1 MAGQNSVGGRQG
13 SGKDAMR
20 ATTTA
25 TVLAASLL
33 LAATAQAQ
41 APQSFRVISPIFGQ
55 LVSFAM
61 PSNFSVV
68 FENTKGGHY
77 IREAVIKGET
87 PERWT
92 QMITVTGEK
101 GMTLTPSASPEK
113 FAGTIAGGFKSA
125 CPDSFAA
132 RPLGAL
138 KFGRFEGFGAVIG
151 CGRVDSGPTRHSETA
166 LLIALKGTADY
177 YTIQWAERG
186 PESDEPPVND
196 ERWQKRLLDLS
207 PIELCPI
214 VAGEAAPYPS
224 CVNKS

>member
-1 MAGQNSVGGRQG
+1 
-13 SGKDAMR
+13 MR
-20 ATTTA
+20 APTTP
-25 TVLAASLL
+25 TVLAVSLL

-41 APQSFRVISPIFGQ
+41 APQSLRVISPIFGQ

-61 PSNFSVV
+61 PSNFVAV
-68 FENTKGGHY
+68 FENTKDGHY
-77 IREAVIKGET
+77 IREAVLTGET

-101 GMTLTPSASPEK
+101 GMTLTPGASPEK
-113 FAGTIAGGFKSA
+113 FAGSIAGGFRSA

-132 RPLGAL
+132 RPFGAL

-151 CGRVDSGPTRHSETA
+151 CGRIDSGPTRHSETA
-166 LLIALKGTADY
+166 LLITLKGATDY

-196 ERWQKRLLDLS
+196 ERWQARLQELS

>member
-1 MAGQNSVGGRQG
+1 
-13 SGKDAMR
+13 MR
-20 ATTTA
+20 ARTTTA
-25 TVLAASLL
+25 AALAASLL
-33 LAATAQAQ
+33 LVATTKAQD
-41 APQSFRVISPIFGQ
+41 PQSFRVISPIFGQ

-61 PSNFSVV
+61 PSNFAVV
-68 FENTKGGHY
+68 FENTTGGHY
-77 IREAVIKGET
+77 IREAVLKGET
-87 PERWT
+87 SERWT

-101 GMTLTPSASPEK
+101 GMTLTPGSSPVI

-125 CPDSFAA
+125 CPDSFAVK
-132 RPLGAL
+132 PLGAT
-138 KFGRFEGFGAVIG
+138 KFGRFEGFVAVIG
-151 CGRVDSGPTRHSETA
+151 CGRIDSGPTRHSETA
-166 LLIALKGTADY
+166 LLITLKGATDY

-196 ERWQKRLLDLS
+196 ERWQVRLRELS

>member
-1 MAGQNSVGGRQG
+1 
-13 SGKDAMR
+13 MR
-20 ATTTA
+20 AATTKA
-25 TVLAASLL
+25 SVLAAWLL

-61 PSNFSVV
+61 PSHFSAV

-77 IREAVIKGET
+77 IREAVLKGET

-101 GMTLTPSASPEK
+101 GVTLTPGASPEK
-113 FAGTIAGGFKSA
+113 FAGSIAGGFKSA

-132 RPLGAL
+132 RSLGAMT
-138 KFGRFEGFGAVIG
+138 FGRVEGFVAVIG

-166 LLIALKGTADY
+166 LLVTLKGTTDY

-186 PESDEPPVND
+186 AESDEPPVND
-196 ERWQKRLLDLS
+196 ARWQTRLRALS

-214 VAGEAAPYPS
+214 VAGETAPYPS
-224 CVNKS
+224 CVSKS

>member
-1 MAGQNSVGGRQG
+1 
-13 SGKDAMR
+13 MR
-20 ATTTA
+20 APTKA

-33 LAATAQAQ
+33 IAATANAQ

-77 IREAVIKGET
+77 IREAVLKGET
-87 PERWT
+87 AERWT
-92 QMITVTGEK
+92 EMITVTGEK
-101 GMTLTPSASPEK
+101 GMALVSGSSPEK
-113 FAGTIAGGFKSA
+113 FAGSIASGFKSA

-132 RPLGAL
+132 RPLGATT
-138 KFGRFEGFGAVIG
+138 FGRFEGFVAVIG

-166 LLIALKGTADY
+166 LLVTLKGTTDY

-196 ERWQKRLLDLS
+196 DRWQTRLRALS

-214 VAGEAAPYPS
+214 LAGEAAPYPS

>member
-1 MAGQNSVGGRQG
+1 
-13 SGKDAMR
+13 MR
-20 ATTTA
+20 TTT
-25 TVLAASLL
+25 LAAALAALL
-33 LAATAQAQ
+33 LPAAMAQ

-61 PSNFSVV
+61 PSNFSAV

-77 IREAVIKGET
+77 IREAVLKGET

-101 GMTLTPSASPEK
+101 GMTLAPGASPEK

-132 RPLGAL
+132 RPLGATT
-138 KFGRFEGFGAVIG
+138 FDRFEGFVAVIG

-166 LLIALKGTADY
+166 LLITL
-177 YTIQWAERG
+177 
-186 PESDEPPVND
+186 
-196 ERWQKRLLDLS
+196 
-207 PIELCPI
+207 
-214 VAGEAAPYPS
+214 
-224 CVNKS
+224 

>member
-1 MAGQNSVGGRQG
+1 
-13 SGKDAMR
+13 MR

-41 APQSFRVISPIFGQ
+41 APNSFRVISPIFGQ

-61 PSNFSVV
+61 PSNFSAV

-77 IREAVIKGET
+77 IREAVLKDET

-101 GMTLTPSASPEK
+101 GMTLTPGASPEK
-113 FAGTIAGGFKSA
+113 FAATIAGGFKSA

-132 RPLGAL
+132 RPFGAMN
-138 KFGRFEGFGAVIG
+138 FGRFEGFVAVIG

-166 LLIALKGTADY
+166 LLITLKGTSDY

-186 PESDEPPVND
+186 PETDEPPVND
-196 ERWQKRLLDLS
+196 ERWQARLQELG

>member
-1 MAGQNSVGGRQG
+1 MHRP
-13 SGKDAMR
+13 
-20 ATTTA
+20 TTA
-25 TVLAASLL
+25 IVLAASLL
-33 LAATAQAQ
+33 LAATARAQ

-61 PSNFSVV
+61 PSDFVAV

-77 IREAVIKGET
+77 IREAVLKGET

-101 GMTLTPSASPEK
+101 GMTPTPGASPER

-132 RPLGAL
+132 QALGTMT
-138 KFGRFEGFGAVIG
+138 FGRVEGFVAVIG

-166 LLIALKGTADY
+166 LLITLKGITDY

-196 ERWQKRLLDLS
+196 ERWQTRLRDLG
-207 PIELCPI
+207 PIDLCPI

-224 CVNKS
+224 CVDKS

>member
-1 MAGQNSVGGRQG
+1 
-13 SGKDAMR
+13 MR
-20 ATTTA
+20 TLTTA
-25 TVLAASLL
+25 AAVFTVSLALVS
-33 LAATAQAQ
+33 AAPAQ
-41 APQSFRVISPIFGQ
+41 APESIRVISPIFGQ
-55 LVSFAM
+55 LVSFSM
-61 PSNFSVV
+61 PSNFVAV

-77 IREAVIKGET
+77 IREAVLKGET

-101 GMTLTPSASPEK
+101 GMTLTPGSSPEK
-113 FAGTIAGGFKSA
+113 FAGSIAGGFKSA

-132 RPLGAL
+132 RPFGVL

-166 LLIALKGTADY
+166 LLITLKGASDY

-186 PESDEPPVND
+186 PETDEPPVND
-196 ERWQKRLLDLS
+196 DLWQARLRELS
-207 PIELCPI
+207 PIDLCPI

-224 CVNKS
+224 CVSKS

>member
-1 MAGQNSVGGRQG
+1 
-13 SGKDAMR
+13 MR
-20 ATTTA
+20 APTTA
-25 TVLAASLL
+25 TLLASSLL
-33 LAATAQAQ
+33 LAVAAQAQ

-61 PSNFSVV
+61 PSDFTAV

-77 IREAVIKGET
+77 SREAVLKGET

-101 GMTLTPSASPEK
+101 GMTLTPGASPEK
-113 FAGTIAGGFKSA
+113 FAGAIAGGFKSA

-132 RPLGAL
+132 RPFGAL

-166 LLIALKGTADY
+166 LLITLKGTSDY

-196 ERWQKRLLDLS
+196 DRWQTRLQQLS

>member
-1 MAGQNSVGGRQG
+1 
-13 SGKDAMR
+13 MR
-20 ATTTA
+20 APTTA

-33 LAATAQAQ
+33 LAATANAQ
-41 APQSFRVISPIFGQ
+41 APQSFRVISPVFGQ

-61 PSNFSVV
+61 PSNFSAV
-68 FENTKGGHY
+68 FENTRGGHY
-77 IREAVIKGET
+77 IREAVLKGET

-92 QMITVTGEK
+92 EMITVTGEK
-101 GMTLTPSASPEK
+101 GMTTTPGSSPEK
-113 FAGTIAGGFKSA
+113 FARSIAGGFKSA

-132 RPLGAL
+132 RSLGATA
-138 KFGRFEGFGAVIG
+138 FGRFEGFVAVIG

-166 LLIALKGTADY
+166 LLVTLKGTTDY

-186 PESDEPPVND
+186 PESDEPPVKD
-196 ERWQKRLLDLS
+196 DRWQVRLRALS

-214 VAGEAAPYPS
+214 VAGEAAPFPS

>member
-1 MAGQNSVGGRQG
+1 
-13 SGKDAMR
+13 MR

-25 TVLAASLL
+25 TILAASLL

-41 APQSFRVISPIFGQ
+41 SPPSFRVISPIFGQ

-61 PSNFSVV
+61 PSNFSAVL
-68 FENTKGGHY
+68 ENTKDGHY
-77 IREAVIKGET
+77 IREAVPKDET
-87 PERWT
+87 PELWT

-101 GMTLTPSASPEK
+101 GMTLTPGASPEM
-113 FAGTIAGGFKSA
+113 FAGTIAGGFRSA

-132 RPLGAL
+132 RPFGAL

-151 CGRVDSGPTRHSETA
+151 CGRVDSGATRHSETA
-166 LLIALKGTADY
+166 LLITLKGASDY
-177 YTIQWAERG
+177 YIIQWAERG

-196 ERWQKRLLDLS
+196 ERWQKRLLELS

-214 VAGEAAPYPS
+214 VAGEDAPYPS

>member
-1 MAGQNSVGGRQG
+1 
-13 SGKDAMR
+13 MR
-20 ATTTA
+20 APTTP
-25 TVLAASLL
+25 TVLAVSLL

-41 APQSFRVISPIFGQ
+41 APQSLRVISPIFGQ

-61 PSNFSVV
+61 PPNFVAV

-77 IREAVIKGET
+77 IREAVLKGET

-101 GMTLTPSASPEK
+101 GMTLTPGASPEK
-113 FAGTIAGGFKSA
+113 FAGSIAGGFKSA

-132 RPLGAL
+132 RPFGAL

-151 CGRVDSGPTRHSETA
+151 CGRIDSGPTRHSETA
-166 LLIALKGTADY
+166 LLITLKGATDY

-196 ERWQKRLLDLS
+196 ERWQARLQELS

>member
-1 MAGQNSVGGRQG
+1 
-13 SGKDAMR
+13 MR
-20 ATTTA
+20 APTTA

-33 LAATAQAQ
+33 LAATANAQ
-41 APQSFRVISPIFGQ
+41 APQSFRVISPVFGQ

-61 PSNFSVV
+61 PSNFSAV
-68 FENTKGGHY
+68 FENTRGGHY
-77 IREAVIKGET
+77 IREAVLKGET

-92 QMITVTGEK
+92 EMITVTGEK
-101 GMTLTPSASPEK
+101 GMTTTPGSSPEK
-113 FAGTIAGGFKSA
+113 FAGSIAGGFKSA

-132 RPLGAL
+132 RSLGATA
-138 KFGRFEGFGAVIG
+138 FGRFEGFVAVIG

-166 LLIALKGTADY
+166 LLVTLKGTTDY

-186 PESDEPPVND
+186 PESDEPPVKD
-196 ERWQKRLLDLS
+196 DRWQVRLRALS

-214 VAGEAAPYPS
+214 VAGEAAPFPS

>member
-1 MAGQNSVGGRQG
+1 
-13 SGKDAMR
+13 MR
-20 ATTTA
+20 APTTP
-25 TVLAASLL
+25 TVLAVSLL

-41 APQSFRVISPIFGQ
+41 APQSLRVISPIFGQ

-61 PSNFSVV
+61 PSNFVAV
-68 FENTKGGHY
+68 FENTKDGHY
-77 IREAVIKGET
+77 IREAVLTGET

-101 GMTLTPSASPEK
+101 GMTLTPGASPEK
-113 FAGTIAGGFKSA
+113 FAGSIAGGFKSA

-132 RPLGAL
+132 RPFGAL

-151 CGRVDSGPTRHSETA
+151 CGRIDSGPTRHSETA
-166 LLIALKGTADY
+166 LLITLKGATDY

-196 ERWQKRLLDLS
+196 ERWQARLQELS

>member
-1 MAGQNSVGGRQG
+1 
-13 SGKDAMR
+13 
-20 ATTTA
+20 
-25 TVLAASLL
+25 
-33 LAATAQAQ
+33 
-41 APQSFRVISPIFGQ
+41 
-55 LVSFAM
+55 M
-61 PSNFSVV
+61 PSNFEAV

-77 IREAVIKGET
+77 IREAVLKGET

-101 GMTLTPSASPEK
+101 GMTLTPGSSPQIL
-113 FAGTIAGGFKSA
+113 AGTIAGGFKTA

-132 RPLGAL
+132 RPLGATT
-138 KFGRFEGFGAVIG
+138 FGRFEGFVAVIG
-151 CGRVDSGPTRHSETA
+151 CGRIDSGPTRHSETA
-166 LLIALKGTADY
+166 LLITLKGATDY

-196 ERWQKRLLDLS
+196 DRWEARLRDLS

-214 VAGEAAPYPS
+214 MPGEAAPYPS